1 MSEKTFHLMV
11 VTPEKVFFDG
21 QMLSILCPGGGGSFG
36 VLVNH
41 APIISTLRPGRLVL
55 TSPKG
60 EKQFFTIG
68 PGFLDVKNNEVTLVT
83 EKVTPEETTKTH

>member
-1 MSEKTFHLMV
+1 MSEKTFHLTV

-41 APIISTLRPGRLVL
+41 APIISTLRSGRLVL
-55 TSPKG
+55 TSPEGKK
-60 EKQFFTIG
+60 EFFSIG
-68 PGFLDVKNNEVTLVT
+68 PGFLDAQNNEVTLVT
-83 EKVTPEETTKTH
+83 ETVTPEETEKTH